1 MVHRKTGFSVEEVS
15 QRHAGARAW
24 RGFEGGAPCTA
35 ALAVF
40 SNALELGRRLD
51 ALVVAAVSEGGQGGD
66 RERGATAVYPM
77 SMVVGPPEGKRIGE
91 VPLFLSWLVCFGAM
105 AAIQAIV
112 GTAVFGGSLLLTAL
126 SIPPSSTTSALFNTT
141 YFIVVLFLCVGGGK
155 LMARTK
161 IGRRLTQMNVLIGG
175 GAFSIA
181 AILLAPAHLY
191 LPAVI
196 LEHAIRVFL
205 FLGGMLEER
214 LRPAPV
220 RWDPE

>member
-1 MVHRKTGFSVEEVS
+1 
-15 QRHAGARAW
+15 
-24 RGFEGGAPCTA
+24 
-35 ALAVF
+35 
-40 SNALELGRRLD
+40 
-51 ALVVAAVSEGGQGGD
+51 
-66 RERGATAVYPM
+66 M
-77 SMVVGPPEGKRIGE
+77 STVVGPAGGKRIGE

-112 GTAVFGGSLLLTAL
+112 AAAVVGGSLLLAAL
-126 SIPPSSTTSALFNTT
+126 SIPPSSTTSGLFNTT

-175 GAFSIA
+175 GAFAIA
-181 AILLAPAHLY
+181 AILLAPAHSD
-191 LPAVI
+191 LPEVI
-196 LEHAIRVFL
+196 LEHAGRVVL

-214 LRPAPV
+214 RRPAPV